1 MLYPTVMIGLIIAY
15 YLIPPFQTT
24 ALVLVGLGGASAILI
39 GVRRHR
45 TDRWLAWVL
54 LAAGIVMIS
63 LGEAVYGIQGDAR
76 SFPGAPELLF
86 VAAYVPLALGLI
98 LMGRPRTLSSDL
110 MLILDTIAVG
120 LAATLVVWITLVRPA
135 VLSLH
140 LSGYAK
146 YIVIAGNVGYAA
158 VLASAALVAVAW
170 RANAALRVL
179 GVGLVAFLIAD
190 YVYGT
195 EIIAGTWTP
204 GGLADLGFPIFFAL
218 SGAAALMPS
227 MSEVASRT
235 HARNMLGAR
244 LVMVAIGLLV
254 APTVLLV
261 AATSGPVT
269 TGLAIALTAVAI
281 GIVMITRIYLSAR
294 AYQQKALRESSLRMA
309 SRALMLAT
317 DRRQIEAGVTAALRQ
332 LVPTAT
338 VAITEPGGPVPEGL
352 ALKLQG
358 GEPPCALGK
367 IVFRGP
373 TARLDEL
380 TPTLQALA
388 DQAASAY
395 SRVRTVEELAAEQR
409 EQYFRTLVQTSTDV
423 TLISRQGVIEYATPS
438 AHVLFGLEV
447 VGANLDDLVARR
459 GGAGWPDTV
468 EAEEGEVHRDGRSL
482 AVLVHRRDL
491 ASDPTVAGVVTT
503 LRDVTAERDLRRDLA
518 HQASHDV
525 ITGLGNPR
533 LFRHALAEAV
543 RTPGA
548 AVLLLDIDDFK
559 LVNDTYGHPIGDQ
572 LLVASARR
580 IESVIG
586 PADLAARIGG
596 DEFGVVLGDCTD
608 VGVARDVAQRLAD
621 LLAEQIEVEDMVI
634 ECRASIG
641 LAHAANTEDD
651 SLLMRQADMA
661 LYAAKS
667 GGKGRWRQYDGEMS
681 IPARNHA
688 EVGRRLRSAMAS
700 GELILVYQPIVDL
713 VTGETAGL
721 EALLRLE
728 DDGDHMP
735 PPQIIAAAESTGLI
749 GQLGEWILDRA
760 LADLPSFQLPDRDPC
775 YVSVNVSARQLRRS
789 DFTATVRRALKSSR
803 ADPRLLVLEVTEN
816 ILIEND
822 DERPWA
828 YLDELHELGVRI
840 AIDDY
845 GTGYASLGYLRQD
858 SVDIVK
864 IDRSMLSDL
873 TPRAKRLIEG
883 VSATLR
889 RIGVDQIAEGVETD
903 HARAVLVDAGCPYGQ
918 GFLFSPP
925 MPLDEAVRWLRSPA
939 VTAGS

>member
-1 MLYPTVMIGLIIAY
+1 MIGLILAY
-15 YLIPPFQTT
+15 WLIPPMRTI
-24 ALVLVGLGGASAILI
+24 ALVAVGVGGATAILV

-45 TDRWLAWVL
+45 TDRWPAWVL
-54 LAAGIVMIS
+54 LAVGILMITF
-63 LGEAVYGIQGDAR
+63 GEAIYSIQGPAR
-76 SFPGAPELLF
+76 SFPGIPELLF
-86 VAAYVPLALGLI
+86 VAAYGPLCLGLV
-98 LMGRPRTLSSDL
+98 LMGRPRTLSTDL

-140 LSGYAK
+140 LTGYAK
-146 YIVIAGNVGYAA
+146 LIVIAGNVGYAA

-179 GVGLVAFLIAD
+179 GLGLIAFLIAD
-190 YVYGT
+190 YLYGT

-218 SGAAALMPS
+218 SGAAALQPS
-227 MSEVASRT
+227 MTAVASRA
-235 HARNMLGAR
+235 HARNQLGAR

-254 APTVLLV
+254 APTTLLV

-269 TGLAIALTAVAI
+269 TGFAIAITAVAI
-281 GIVMITRIYLSAR
+281 GLVMITRIFLSAR
-294 AYQQKALRESSLRMA
+294 AYQQKAAREASLRVA

-317 DRRQIEAGVTAALRQ
+317 DRPQIDAGVTAALRQ

-338 VAITEPGGPVPEGL
+338 AHIREPGDPPVEGL
-352 ALKLQG
+352 PLALDG
-358 GEPPCALGK
+358 GEPRFALG
-367 IVFRGP
+367 IMVFRGP
-373 TARLDEL
+373 PDRLDEL

-395 SRVRTVEELAAEQR
+395 SRVRTVEKLAAEQR

-423 TLISRQGVIEYATPS
+423 TLISRDGAIEYATPS
-438 AHVLFGLEV
+438 ARDLFGVDV
-447 VGANLDDLVARR
+447 VGANLDDLVERS
-459 GGAGWPDTV
+459 GGGSWPDVV
-468 EAEEGEVHRDGRSL
+468 EADEGEVHLPDCSL

-491 ASDPTVAGVVTT
+491 ADDPTVCGVVTT

-525 ITGLGNPR
+525 ITGLANPR

-543 RTPGA
+543 RTPGV
-548 AVLLLDIDDFK
+548 AVILLDIDDFK
-559 LVNDTYGHPIGDQ
+559 LVNDMYGHPVGDY
-572 LLVASARR
+572 LLVTCARR
-580 IESVIG
+580 IESAIG

-596 DEFGVVLGDCTD
+596 DEFGVVLGDCPD
-608 VGVARDVAQRLAD
+608 VDVARDVAQRLSD
-621 LLAEQIEVEDMVI
+621 LLAEPVEVDGMMIES
-634 ECRASIG
+634 RASVGI
-641 LAHAANTEDD
+641 AHVAGGGDD
-651 SLLMRQADMA
+651 SQLMQKADMA

-681 IPARNHA
+681 IPARNHV
-688 EVGRRLRSAMAS
+688 EVGRRLRATMES
-700 GELILVYQPIVDL
+700 GELMLYYQPIVDL
-713 VTGETAGL
+713 VTGETVGV
-721 EALLRLE
+721 EALLRLQ
-728 DDGDHMP
+728 DDGDPMP
-735 PPQIIAAAESTGLI
+735 PPQIVAAAESTGLI
-749 GQLGEWILDRA
+749 GRLGEWILDRA
-760 LADLPSFQLPDRDPC
+760 LADLPQFQLPGRDPC
-775 YVSVNVSARQLRRS
+775 YVSVNVSARQLRRT
-789 DFTATVRRALKSSR
+789 DFSATVRRALKSSR
-803 ADPRLLVLEVTEN
+803 VDPRLLVLEVTEN

-828 YLDELHELGVRI
+828 YLDELHALGVRI

-845 GTGYASLGYLRQD
+845 GTGYASLGYLRQP

-864 IDRSMLSDL
+864 IDRNLLTDL
-873 TPRAKRLIEG
+873 TPRATRLIEG
-883 VSATLR
+883 VSSTLR
-889 RIGVDQIAEGVETD
+889 YLGVDQIAEGVETE
-903 HARAVLVDAGCPYGQ
+903 HARAILVDAGCPYGQ

-925 MPLDEAVRWLRSPA
+925 LPVDKVVRWLRLPD

>member
-1 MLYPTVMIGLIIAY
+1 MLYPTVMIGLIVAY
-15 YLIPPFQTT
+15 YLIPPFRGT
-24 ALVLVGLGGASAILI
+24 ALVAIGLGGAGAIFV
-39 GVRRHR
+39 GVCRHR

-54 LAAGIVMIS
+54 LATGILLITF
-63 LGEAVYGIQGDAR
+63 GEAVYAIMGSAR
-76 SFPGAPELLF
+76 TFPGLPELLF
-86 VAAYVPLALGLI
+86 VSAYVPLALGLI
-98 LMGRPRTLSSDL
+98 LMGRPRTLSTDL

-135 VLSLH
+135 VVSLH
-140 LSGYAK
+140 LTGYAK
-146 YIVIAGNVGYAA
+146 LIVIAGNVGYAA

-179 GVGLVAFLIAD
+179 GVGLIAFLIAD

-195 EIIAGTWTP
+195 EIISGTWTP
-204 GGLADLGFPIFFAL
+204 GGLADLGFPIFFAA

-227 MSEVASRT
+227 MAQVASRT
-235 HARNMLGAR
+235 HARHQLGAR

-254 APTVLLV
+254 APTMLLV

-269 TGLAIALTAVAI
+269 TGVAIAVTAVAI
-281 GIVMITRIYLSAR
+281 GLVMTTRIFLSAR
-294 AYQQKALRESSLRMA
+294 AYQHKALRERSLRMA

-317 DRRQIEAGVTAALRQ
+317 DRPQIEAGVTAALRQ

-338 VAITEPGGPVPEGL
+338 ARIREPGAPFPDSVTL
-352 ALKLQG
+352 TLQG
-358 GEPPCALGK
+358 GEPPCALGLM
-367 IVFRGP
+367 VFDGP
-373 TARLDEL
+373 SARLDEL
-380 TPTLQALA
+380 SLTLQALT
-388 DQAASAY
+388 DQAASAF
-395 SRVRTVEELAAEQR
+395 SRIRTMEKLAAEQR

-423 TLISRQGVIEYATPS
+423 TLISRDGIIEYATPS
-438 AHVLFGLEV
+438 AQALFGFEV
-447 VGANLDDLVARR
+447 VGRGLDDLVARSD
-459 GGAGWPDTV
+459 GGSWPDTV
-468 EAEEGEVHRDGRSL
+468 AAEEGEVRRSDRSL
-482 AVLVHRRDL
+482 AVLVDRRDL
-491 ASDPTVAGVVTT
+491 AEDPTVCGVVTT

-525 ITGLGNPR
+525 ITGLANPR

-543 RTPGA
+543 RTPGV
-548 AVLLLDIDDFK
+548 AVILLDIDDFK
-559 LVNDTYGHPIGDQ
+559 LVNDMYGHPVGDY
-572 LLVASARR
+572 LLVTCARR

-596 DEFGVVLGDCTD
+596 DEFGVVLGDCSD
-608 VGVARDVAQRLAD
+608 VGVARDVAQRLSD
-621 LLAEQIEVEDMVI
+621 LLAEPVEVDDMVL
-634 ECRASIG
+634 ESRASVG
-641 LAHAANTEDD
+641 LAYAGEGGDD

-688 EVGRRLRSAMAS
+688 EVGRRLRTAMAS
-700 GELILVYQPIVDL
+700 GELTLVYQPIVDL
-713 VTGETAGL
+713 AAGETVGV
-721 EALLRLE
+721 EALLRLQ
-728 DDGDHMP
+728 DDGHHMP
-735 PPQIIAAAESTGLI
+735 PPQIVAAAETIGLI

-760 LADLPSFQLPDRDPC
+760 LADLPLFQLPDRDPC
-775 YVSVNVSARQLRRS
+775 YVSVNVSARQLRRT
-789 DFTATVRRALKSSR
+789 DFPTIVRRALKSSR
-803 ADPRLLVLEVTEN
+803 VDPGLLVLEVTEN

-828 YLDELHELGVRI
+828 YLDELHALGVRI

-873 TPRAKRLIEG
+873 TPRATRLIEG
-883 VSATLR
+883 VSSTLR
-889 RIGVDQIAEGVETD
+889 YIGVDQIAEGVETE
-903 HARAVLVDAGCPYGQ
+903 HARAVLLDAGCPYGQ
-918 GFLFSPP
+918 GFLFAEP
-925 MPLDEAVRWLRSPA
+925 MPADEVVRWLRSPA
-939 VTAGS
+939 VRAGS